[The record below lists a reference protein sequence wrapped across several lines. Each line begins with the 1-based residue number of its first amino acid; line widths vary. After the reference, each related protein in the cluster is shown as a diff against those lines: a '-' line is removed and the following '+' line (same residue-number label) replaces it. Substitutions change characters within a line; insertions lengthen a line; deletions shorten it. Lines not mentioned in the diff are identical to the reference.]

1 MAINTLAFR
10 DNFTSE
16 LDKKLVQTSQASV
29 LGSGMKHLFIG
40 AKTVKMPSI
49 SFVGLGD
56 YDRDTGFAKGAVSVT
71 QQTFTLSKDR
81 GRTFSIDREDMD
93 ETGIV
98 GLAGQVMGEFVRTEV
113 APEIDAYTFST
124 IAAKATAASQT
135 VALGTGET
143 ITKSALKLVRSAI
156 SKVDEATGFNGEEL
170 VVFVNPEVY
179 NALMSTEEINRY
191 IRMDEFKKGE
201 LTTNVA
207 KIDNAIILPVAGS
220 RMKSSYTFDAG
231 STASKGGFA
240 VDASAKDIGL
250 ICMPKKAA
258 ELVKKTEKIRIF
270 GPDVNQDMD
279 AYKFDYRLY
288 YDVLIKDSM
297 KGAIYT
303 YTYSAS

>member
-16 LDKKLVQTSQASV
+16 LDKKLVQTSQAAI
-29 LGSGMKHLFIG
+29 LGSGMKHLFVG
-40 AKTVKMPSI
+40 AHTVKMPSV

-56 YDRDTGFAKGAVSVT
+56 YDRDTGFAKGSVT
-71 QQTFTLSKDR
+71 VSQQTFTLTKDR

-93 ETGIV
+93 ETGIA

-143 ITKSALKLVRSAI
+143 IAKNALALVRRAI
-156 SKVDEATGFNGEEL
+156 SKADEATGFNGEEL

-179 NALMSTEEINRY
+179 DALMSTSEINRY

-201 LTTNVA
+201 LSTKVA
-207 KIDNAIILPVAGS
+207 KIDNAIILPVADA
-220 RMKSSYTFDAG
+220 RMKSAYTFNAG
-231 STASKGGFA
+231 STTSAGGFA
-240 VDASAKDIGL
+240 ATSSANSIGL

-258 ELVKKTEKIRIF
+258 ELVKKTEKIRVF
-270 GPDVNQDMD
+270 DPDTNQSMD
-279 AYKFDYRLY
+279 AYKFDYRLF
-288 YDVLIKDSM
+288 YDVLIKDSL